1 MDSEN
6 IFLKWLGSS
15 SLLGINDKN
24 KQIALDV
31 LHYWREKDSF
41 KHKNLMYW
49 GIGSLV
55 LKAATINQPVPQD
68 LFIAE
73 LARLSCNGNLGW
85 SQKEAIA
92 LFQKAKENALFKNIN
107 SILINRFEQELKKD
121 RRNFPLKKRRVWFPI
136 VDEQKKMVMLDA
148 CFWSH
153 RKNRVCSCFEDYS
166 TGDSNSLAIAMHEYM
181 HETGFMP
188 SLEFIATGALD
199 KTIGKINKIGNAALK
214 IKTALDAGKSYIFA
228 PKANKSE
235 CENCADIV
243 NHQDFKNMIFWVDTW
258 EEVKFLLNEIKR
270 VILEQI
276 ANKNNLN
283 AETIIKKGIKNQISD
298 INTDL
303 DVLSKSIKEM
313 VSIKKFDSSL
323 QELIAMR
330 NKLTQIIEY
339 VSGYKK

>member
-1 MDSEN
+1 MDAEN
-6 IFLKWLGSS
+6 IFLNWLGSS

-41 KHKNLMYW
+41 KHKNLMYS

-55 LKAATINQPVPQD
+55 LKAATINQPVPQE

-85 SQKEAIA
+85 SQKEAIL

-153 RKNRVCSCFEDYS
+153 RKNRVCSCFEGYS
-166 TGDSNSLAIAMHEYM
+166 TGDSNSLALTMHEYL

-199 KTIGKINKIGNAALK
+199 KTSGQINKIGNAVLK

-228 PKANKSE
+228 PKANKTE
-235 CENCADIV
+235 CENCPDIAS
-243 NHQDFKNMIFWVDTW
+243 HQDFKNMIFWVETW
-258 EEVKFLLNEIKR
+258 NEVKFLLNEIKR
-270 VILEQI
+270 VILEQ
-276 ANKNNLN
+276 AVNKGNLN
-283 AETIIKKGIKNQISD
+283 AETIIKKGIKVQISD
-298 INTDL
+298 IITDL
-303 DVLSKSIKEM
+303 DILSKSIREM
-313 VSIKKFDSSL
+313 PSVKDSSL
-323 QELIAMR
+323 QQELKILQ
-330 NKLTQIIEY
+330 NKLTSIIDSIY
-339 VSGYKK
+339 Y

>member
-15 SLLGINDKN
+15 SLLGINDQN

-41 KHKNLMYW
+41 KHKNLMYY

-55 LKAATINQPVPQD
+55 LKAATINQPVPQE

-153 RKNRVCSCFEDYS
+153 RKNRVCSCFEGYS
-166 TGDSNSLAIAMHEYM
+166 TGDSNSLALAIHEYL

-199 KTIGKINKIGNAALK
+199 KTSGQINKIGNATLK
-214 IKTALDAGKSYIFA
+214 IKTALDAGKSYIFV
-228 PKANKSE
+228 PKANKAE
-235 CENCADIV
+235 CENCTDIT

-258 EEVKFLLNEIKR
+258 KEVKFILDEIKR
-270 VILEQI
+270 IILEQ
-276 ANKNNLN
+276 AVNKNNLN
-283 AETIIKKGIKNQISD
+283 SENIIKKGIKAQISD
-298 INTDL
+298 INSDL
-303 DVLSKSIKEM
+303 DVLRKSIIEM
-313 VSIKKFDSSL
+313 TSKDSQPSL
-323 QELIAMR
+323 LQDLKNLQ
-330 NKLTQIIEY
+330 NKINGIISTIEI
-339 VSGYKK
+339 

>member
-1 MDSEN
+1 
-6 IFLKWLGSS
+6 
-15 SLLGINDKN
+15 
-24 KQIALDV
+24 
-31 LHYWREKDSF
+31 
-41 KHKNLMYW
+41 MYW

-55 LKAATINQPVPQD
+55 LKAATINQPVPQE

-85 SQKEAIA
+85 SQKDAVA

-166 TGDSNSLAIAMHEYM
+166 AGDSNTLAIAMHEYM

-199 KTIGKINKIGNAALK
+199 KTSGNIGKIGNAVIK
-214 IKTALDAGKSYIFA
+214 IKTSLDAGKSYIFA
-228 PKANKSE
+228 PKANKAE
-235 CENCADIV
+235 CENCADIA

-330 NKLTQIIEY
+330 NKLTRIIEY
-339 VSGYKK
+339 VSGCKK